1 MAERL
6 DVVGLRCWIKNYC
19 FRQGDGFLKEYV
31 WREDGSEN
39 VNAFP
44 TYQDMIEDIYATMSA
59 GDIVYI
65 GTSTKSELDCL
76 EFSLSGVL
84 EDIENRLK
92 ERCDFLDDWDIS
104 SITEERKQAY
114 KETEEKIFEEIKR
127 YINSINEVPSVYK
140 IDEEHLYR

>member
-1 MAERL
+1 M
-6 DVVGLRCWIKNYC
+6 
-19 FRQGDGFLKEYV
+19 
-31 WREDGSEN
+31 
-39 VNAFP
+39 
-44 TYQDMIEDIYATMSA
+44 
-59 GDIVYI
+59 
-65 GTSTKSELDCL
+65 
-76 EFSLSGVL
+76 SGVL

-140 IDEEHLYR
+140 IDEERPYEVKEKIHMEEQA